1 MLLGA
6 GGIVS
11 LLIVALWLFA
21 LFDVISTD
29 AKRCRNLPKLVW
41 LLVVVLLPDIGSVA
55 WLLLGRPRTPAEING
70 SRPRPRRPL
79 VALEDSD
86 RWTGPSAGSVEPRPR
101 LSPERLAEI
110 DAELDRRIDAR
121 GPDDED

>member
-1 MLLGA
+1 MLVGA

-11 LLIVALWLFA
+11 LLFIALWVFA

-41 LLVVVLLPDIGSVA
+41 LLVVVLLADIGSVA
-55 WLLLGRPRTPAEING
+55 WLILGRPRTPAEAPG
-70 SRPRPRRPL
+70 PRARPRRPV

-86 RWTGPSAGSVEPRPR
+86 RWAAPSSAPAEPRPR

-121 GPDDED
+121 RDQPED